1 MQIFRKQFIAI
12 ISAGL
17 MLFASLMPVSSFA
30 ADIEETPS
38 AGAMAGDLLI
48 ARPLLLVTTVLGTA
62 LYVVSLPFTLLGGNS
77 GEAAEVL
84 VLDPA
89 AATFLRCLG
98 CENTD
103 RADDAD
109 EDDYQASAQYSP
121 AQPNYTPS
129 NYNEPNQPNYAIE
142 DAVVSTEDAF
152 PVYNKPKARNKLT
165 PYIKAGYQSATY
177 LDEYDANGYSV
188 AIGSTVL
195 DTARGYLEAEV
206 SYSNYGDGEIVYS
219 DPGDPKDA
227 LTFDVT
233 SIAAGLN
240 AGLHAGDSGYLY
252 AKAGY
257 SSWTLSEERKDTD
270 PADPSVSKGET
281 DGADVYYGIGM
292 GYDITN
298 NFNFNVEYIVHPL
311 SKIDTEENQL
321 TSIGA
326 NLALKF

>member
-17 MLFASLMPVSSFA
+17 VLFASLMPVSSFA

-109 EDDYQASAQYSP
+109 EDVYQASAQYSP
-121 AQPNYTPS
+121 AQPKYIPS
-129 NYNEPNQPNYAIE
+129 NYNEPIQPSYE
-142 DAVVSTEDAF
+142 LSDAVVSNED
-152 PVYNKPKARNKLT
+152 VYPSYTQKPKKTLGL
-165 PYIKAGYQSATY
+165 KANIGVSSNRSFGVDNSTGYQLGLGYRLLDSSWGFVEADVAYFSTGTVEEPDADDNVEATFSAGA
-177 LDEYDANGYSV
+177 EYETTGF
-188 AIGSTVL
+188 I
-195 DTARGYLEAEV
+195 
-206 SYSNYGDGEIVYS
+206 YGGN
-219 DPGDPKDA
+219 
-227 LTFDVT
+227 F
-233 SIAAGLN
+233 GLK
-240 AGLHAGDSGYLY
+240 LGDSFSTY
-252 AKAGY
+252 AKYGR
-257 SSWTLSEERKDTD
+257 SSWGIELTRDGDKIDS
-270 PADPSVSKGET
+270 ADGSGS
-281 DGADVYYGIGM
+281 YYGVGFGYEISKTIGASLE
-292 GYDITN
+292 YTDFEYKKNLYRYDNDITS
-298 NFNFNVEYIVHPL
+298 YI
-311 SKIDTEENQL
+311 
-321 TSIGA
+321 A
-326 NLALKF
+326 NLSVKF